1 MSVEWGQGRIE
12 ANALANVILAGIDR
26 GLPISRI
33 YSDLV
38 KAGRV
43 TMSRP
48 AFYRNV
54 QKLRRAMRTAP
65 AEAVPIQAPTDAPTT
80 PKKPPTRPIE
90 GLTEW
95 NALAGPLG
103 KVWDG
108 DDD

>member
-12 ANALANVILAGIDR
+12 ANALANVILEGIER

-33 YSDLV
+33 YRDLV

-54 QKLRRAMRTAP
+54 QKLRGSMRTAP
-65 AEAVPIQAPTDAPTT
+65 AEAVQTQIPNETPTA

-103 KVWDG
+103 KLWDG
-108 DDD
+108 DD